1 LFAVIHF
8 TELDGVSM
16 AMHHKQLLHIVDK
29 RFQALFALWPG
40 MHALGIEEIHDW
52 RVEFKKLRALVRMSD
67 GEKKKLEMPL
77 SLKDVY
83 SIAGEIRDRQM
94 QLERLREWFV
104 NELLYPPQYTQ
115 LIKQEISDFGDQLH
129 PMTENDA
136 ILRISEHKIKSALPS
151 KVSKKDIR
159 VFLQKQLFE
168 IRNILW
174 LTYKKDD
181 YLHSCRKHLKDLQ
194 YIIDAIGASNVDQES
209 ITGLPTFEQ
218 LQLAAQE
225 LGNFNDQC
233 VTLVFLSSS
242 YLNRLPGDEKIILAS
257 YKSKLQK
264 EKTRYKNKLIS
275 SLEILF
281 AKLL

>member
-1 LFAVIHF
+1 LPFIRHLPWEGIAR
-8 TELDGVSM
+8 
-16 AMHHKQLLHIVDK
+16 AMHRKQLHHIVDK
-29 RFQALFALWPG
+29 RFEALFALWPG
-40 MHALGIEEIHDW
+40 IHALGVEEIHDW
-52 RVEFKKLRALVRMSD
+52 RVEYKKLRALVRMAEV
-67 GEKKKLEMPL
+67 EKKKLEMPL

-83 SIAGEIRDRQM
+83 TVTGEIRDRQM
-94 QLERLREWFV
+94 QMERLREWFA
-104 NELLYPPQYTQ
+104 NEVLYPPQYTQ
-115 LIKQEISDFGDQLH
+115 LIRQETADYGDQLH
-129 PMTENDA
+129 PLTENDA
-136 ILRISEHKIKSALPS
+136 ILRICEHKIKTALPS
-151 KVSKKDIR
+151 KISNKSIR
-159 VFLQKQLFE
+159 TFLQNQLFE

-194 YIIDAIGASNVDQES
+194 YIVDAIGIENLDQES
-209 ITGLPTFEQ
+209 ITGLPTFDQ

-242 YLNRLPGDEKIILAS
+242 YLNRLPGEEKIILAS
-257 YKSKLQK
+257 YKTKLQK
-264 EKTRYKNKLIS
+264 EKTRNKNKLIS